1 MAQRRETEPV
11 ETVKEGYDETQPA
24 SSEDVERAIE
34 QEELLSSSPA
44 TTKDR
49 STTGQSRP
57 KDFDDVTGPA
67 VTDEPPGS

>member
-1 MAQRRETEPV
+1 MADRPETEPV
-11 ETVKEGYDETQPA
+11 ETVKEGYIETQPVT
-24 SSEDVERAIE
+24 SDDVERAIE

-57 KDFDDVTGPA
+57 KDFDDVEGPA
-67 VTDEPPGS
+67 VSDNEPRR